1 MVVPWFIQRLLAITW
16 WFLLGITL
24 IRPSLTGLLSD
35 PGGPLRHYFWPH
47 LLGRTRLWKTCKLT
61 THLQD
66 LPFFLTMLRRAIFLS
81 LVVVLG
87 CDFSAAISRAR
98 GHHHHKTKTK
108 VQQSTLALS
117 STPRRHRRWRRIFF
131 WNPVFK
137 PSHDSLLK
145 QNAEIDRLEL
155 PRIQDDA
162 ELEQLKLDGK
172 LVPIVPSEALRVD
185 PRLDPDRRYCRPW
198 TLKFVQDL
206 ADAYHQ
212 QFGDQI
218 QVNSA
223 VRTVVVQKKLRRHN
237 RNAAPAEGEIASSHL
252 AGLTVDLQRRGMSK
266 AEVKWVENYLIPMK
280 AAGLVEP
287 EEERRQWVFHIMV
300 SSRYDEPD
308 DRTGDKTEVAQSG
321 TDELEDEDRPPTLQ
335 RAKQSLADAP
345 DFLLPDLAPSAM
357 PLMMVPSAVAPKPA
371 EPGSVP
377 GSIPA
382 AAPVP
387 ASSNSG
393 GQ

>member
-1 MVVPWFIQRLLAITW
+1 
-16 WFLLGITL
+16 
-24 IRPSLTGLLSD
+24 
-35 PGGPLRHYFWPH
+35 
-47 LLGRTRLWKTCKLT
+47 
-61 THLQD
+61 
-66 LPFFLTMLRRAIFLS
+66 MLRRALFLS

-87 CDFSAAISRAR
+87 CDFSAAITRAR
-98 GHHHHKTKTK
+98 SHHHHKTK
-108 VQQSTLALS
+108 VSQSTLTLS
-117 STPRRHRRWRRIFF
+117 STGRHHRRWRRIFF

-172 LVPIVPSEALRVD
+172 LVPIIPSEALRVD
-185 PRLDPDRRYCRPW
+185 PRLDRDRRYCRPW

-252 AGLTVDLQRRGMSK
+252 AGVTVDLQRRGMSK
-266 AEVKWVENYLIPMK
+266 AEIHWVENYLIPMK

-300 SSRYDEPD
+300 SGRYTEPHD
-308 DRTGDKTEVAQSG
+308 HDKSEVAQSG
-321 TDELEDEDRPPTLQ
+321 TDEVPDSDDRAPTLQ
-335 RAKQSLADAP
+335 RATQPTVADIP
-345 DFLLPDLAPSAM
+345 DFVLPGLAPSAP
-357 PLMMVPSAVAPKPA
+357 PLTLVPALVAPEPA
-371 EPGSVP
+371 PPSSIAPGLAPPRTIVLGASDP
-377 GSIPA
+377 G
-382 AAPVP
+382 
-387 ASSNSG
+387 G
-393 GQ
+393 R

>member
-1 MVVPWFIQRLLAITW
+1 
-16 WFLLGITL
+16 
-24 IRPSLTGLLSD
+24 
-35 PGGPLRHYFWPH
+35 
-47 LLGRTRLWKTCKLT
+47 
-61 THLQD
+61 
-66 LPFFLTMLRRAIFLS
+66 MLRRALFLS

-87 CDFSAAISRAR
+87 CDFSAAITRAR
-98 GHHHHKTKTK
+98 PHHHHKTK
-108 VQQSTLALS
+108 VSQSTLTLS
-117 STPRRHRRWRRIFF
+117 SAGRHHRRWRRIFF

-172 LVPIVPSEALRVD
+172 LVPIIPSEALRVD

-252 AGLTVDLQRRGMSK
+252 AGVTVDLQRRGMSK
-266 AEVKWVENYLIPMK
+266 AEIHWVENYLIPMK

-300 SSRYDEPD
+300 SDRYTEPH
-308 DRTGDKTEVAQSG
+308 DKSEVAQSA
-321 TDELEDEDRPPTLQ
+321 TDELPDDEDRAPTLQ
-335 RAKQSLADAP
+335 RATQPTVADIP
-345 DFLLPDLAPSAM
+345 DFVLPGLAPSAP
-357 PLMMVPSAVAPKPA
+357 PLTLVPALV
-371 EPGSVP
+371 
-377 GSIPA
+377 
-382 AAPVP
+382 APVP
-387 ASSNSG
+387 AAPSSMAPGLTTPRTIVLGASDPG
-393 GQ
+393 GR

>member
-1 MVVPWFIQRLLAITW
+1 MTAVIVPTPKRIPESYASQFSVVFTSIQLPACRIGPIFSRQHSLAFLEAPATGERGLKRGDIAGQCHGCKPVPWQFVREL
-16 WFLLGITL
+16 TL
-24 IRPSLTGLLSD
+24 ILPGLTPPSPDLAVY
-35 PGGPLRHYFWPH
+35 LRHYFWTI
-47 LLGRTRLWKTCKLT
+47 LLGGTRLWKTCKLT

-66 LPFFLTMLRRAIFLS
+66 LPFFPTMLRRALLLS

-87 CDFSAAISRAR
+87 CDFSAAITRAR
-98 GHHHHKTKTK
+98 SHHHHKTK
-108 VQQSTLALS
+108 VSQSTLTLS
-117 STPRRHRRWRRIFF
+117 STGRHHRRWRRIFF

-172 LVPIVPSEALRVD
+172 LVPIIPSEALRVD

-252 AGLTVDLQRRGMSK
+252 AGVTVDLQRRGMSK
-266 AEVKWVENYLIPMK
+266 AEIHWVENYLIPMK

-287 EEERRQWVFHIMV
+287 EEERRQWGL
-300 SSRYDEPD
+300 R
-308 DRTGDKTEVAQSG
+308 
-321 TDELEDEDRPPTLQ
+321 
-335 RAKQSLADAP
+335 
-345 DFLLPDLAPSAM
+345 
-357 PLMMVPSAVAPKPA
+357 
-371 EPGSVP
+371 
-377 GSIPA
+377 
-382 AAPVP
+382 
-387 ASSNSG
+387 
-393 GQ
+393 

>member
-1 MVVPWFIQRLLAITW
+1 
-16 WFLLGITL
+16 
-24 IRPSLTGLLSD
+24 
-35 PGGPLRHYFWPH
+35 
-47 LLGRTRLWKTCKLT
+47 
-61 THLQD
+61 
-66 LPFFLTMLRRAIFLS
+66 MLRRAFFLS
-81 LVVVLG
+81 LMVVLG
-87 CDFSAAISRAR
+87 CNFSAAITRAR
-98 GHHHHKTKTK
+98 GHHHHKSKTK
-108 VQQSTLALS
+108 VQQSTLTLS
-117 STPRRHRRWRRIFF
+117 NTSKHHRRWRRIFF

-172 LVPIVPSEALRVD
+172 LVPITPNEALRVD

-300 SSRYDEPD
+300 SNRYTDPD

-321 TDELEDEDRPPTLQ
+321 TDELDDEDQPPTLQ
-335 RAKQSLADAP
+335 RAPSSSVAAAP
-345 DFLLPDLAPSAM
+345 DFLFRSL
-357 PLMMVPSAVAPKPA
+357 VPSAAPLILTPDAVAPAPA
-371 EPGSVP
+371 TAPPSMP
-377 GSIPA
+377 SPPA
-382 AAPVP
+382 APESTNP
-387 ASSNSG
+387 G

>member
-1 MVVPWFIQRLLAITW
+1 
-16 WFLLGITL
+16 
-24 IRPSLTGLLSD
+24 
-35 PGGPLRHYFWPH
+35 
-47 LLGRTRLWKTCKLT
+47 
-61 THLQD
+61 
-66 LPFFLTMLRRAIFLS
+66 MLRRALFLS

-87 CDFSAAISRAR
+87 CNFSAAITRAR
-98 GHHHHKTKTK
+98 GHHHHKAKTK

-117 STPRRHRRWRRIFF
+117 SSPRHHRRWRRIFF

-172 LVPIVPSEALRVD
+172 LVAIVPSEALRVD

-252 AGLTVDLQRRGMSK
+252 AGVTVDLQRRGMTK
-266 AEVKWVENYLIPMK
+266 AEIKWVENYLVPMK

-300 SSRYDEPD
+300 SNRYTEPGD
-308 DRTGDKTEVAQSG
+308 KTGDQTEVAQRG
-321 TDELEDEDRPPTLQ
+321 TDELPDDDDRPPTLQ
-335 RAKQSLADAP
+335 RGMQSLADAP

-357 PLMMVPSAVAPKPA
+357 PSMMVPDAIAPKPA
-371 EPGSVP
+371 EPGS
-377 GSIPA
+377 IPA
-382 AAPVP
+382 APAP

>member
-1 MVVPWFIQRLLAITW
+1 M
-16 WFLLGITL
+16 
-24 IRPSLTGLLSD
+24 
-35 PGGPLRHYFWPH
+35 
-47 LLGRTRLWKTCKLT
+47 
-61 THLQD
+61 
-66 LPFFLTMLRRAIFLS
+66 
-81 LVVVLG
+81 VVLG
-87 CDFSAAISRAR
+87 CDFSAAITRAR
-98 GHHHHKTKTK
+98 GHHHHKAKTK

-117 STPRRHRRWRRIFF
+117 SAPKHHRRWRRIFF

-155 PRIQDDA
+155 PRIQDDV

-252 AGLTVDLQRRGMSK
+252 AGVTVDLQRRGMSK
-266 AEVKWVENYLIPMK
+266 KEIKWVENYLIPMK

-300 SSRYDEPD
+300 SNRYTDPD
-308 DRTGDKTEVAQSG
+308 DKTSDKTEVALSG
-321 TDELEDEDRPPTLQ
+321 TDELDDEDQPPTLQ
-335 RAKQSLADAP
+335 RAASSVAAAP
-345 DFLLPDLAPSAM
+345 DFLFRSL
-357 PLMMVPSAVAPKPA
+357 VPSSAPLILTPDAVAPA
-371 EPGSVP
+371 
-377 GSIPA
+377 PA
-382 AAPVP
+382 AAPPSMPSAP
-387 ASSNSG
+387 AASESTNPG

>member
-1 MVVPWFIQRLLAITW
+1 MVRRA
-16 WFLLGITL
+16 FLLSIVILLWCGLSPAIARVSTRRHHRQKPL
-24 IRPSLTGLLSD
+24 RTSLTTQG
-35 PGGPLRHYFWPH
+35 
-47 LLGRTRLWKTCKLT
+47 T
-61 THLQD
+61 
-66 LPFFLTMLRRAIFLS
+66 
-81 LVVVLG
+81 
-87 CDFSAAISRAR
+87 
-98 GHHHHKTKTK
+98 GH
-108 VQQSTLALS
+108 
-117 STPRRHRRWRRIFF
+117 RHRRWRRIF
-131 WNPVFK
+131 WNPVFR
-137 PSHDSLLK
+137 PSHDSLLQ
-145 QNAEIDRLEL
+145 QNAEIDRREL

-172 LVPIVPSEALRVD
+172 LVPIIPGEPLRID

-198 TLKFVQDL
+198 TRDFVEDL
-206 ADAYHQ
+206 AAAYHQ

-252 AGLTVDLQRRGMSK
+252 AGLTVDLQRRGMRK

-345 DFLLPDLAPSAM
+345 DFLLPDLAPSAL

-371 EPGSVP
+371 DPGSVP
-377 GSIPA
+377 

-387 ASSNSG
+387 ASGNSVG
-393 GQ
+393 H

>member
-1 MVVPWFIQRLLAITW
+1 
-16 WFLLGITL
+16 
-24 IRPSLTGLLSD
+24 
-35 PGGPLRHYFWPH
+35 
-47 LLGRTRLWKTCKLT
+47 
-61 THLQD
+61 
-66 LPFFLTMLRRAIFLS
+66 MLRRALILS

-87 CDFSAAISRAR
+87 CDFSAAITRAR
-98 GHHHHKTKTK
+98 GHHHHKGKTK

-117 STPRRHRRWRRIFF
+117 NSPKHHRRWRRIFF

-172 LVPIVPSEALRVD
+172 LVPITPNEALRVD

-266 AEVKWVENYLIPMK
+266 TEVKWVENYLIPMK

-300 SSRYDEPD
+300 SNRYTNPD
-308 DRTGDKTEVAQSG
+308 DKTGDKTEVAQSG
-321 TDELEDEDRPPTLQ
+321 TDDLDDDDRPPTLQ
-335 RAKQSLADAP
+335 RTVSPSIADIP
-345 DFLLPDLAPSAM
+345 DFVLPGLAPSAP
-357 PLMMVPSAVAPKPA
+357 PLTLVPPAASPEPVA
-371 EPGSVP
+371 P
-377 GSIPA
+377 GSI
-382 AAPVP
+382 APGSNAP
-387 ASSNSG
+387 QTATPGASDSG
-393 GQ
+393 GR